1 MNEEARKAFIE
12 FFNGQTNFITSEILN
27 YYKRGKYYI
36 ELSKGPG
43 IFNDEIYGVTVLEN
57 DRGIIKRTDLSK
69 AFTSKA
75 AAMRFIKS
83 L

>member
-1 MNEEARKAFIE
+1 MDEEARKAFIE

-36 ELSKGPG
+36 ELSVGPG